1 MLENIPYLSY
11 VISAFVGIGLSAAA
25 GFRIFLPMFLISLSS
40 YMGWASVGEGFE
52 WLSGLT
58 GLISTGVATVI
69 EILSYYIPIVDNFL
83 DTLSVPLATVAG
95 SVIFASQFGDISGVP
110 EWVLTIIAGGG
121 TAATISAGFAKLRAV
136 SSLSTGGL
144 GNFLV
149 SSTENAGAGIMTFL
163 ALFMPVLAVILII
176 IILLV
181 FFWLIKKLWRSIKSS

>member
-40 YMGWASVGEGFE
+40 YMGWVPVSEGFE

-58 GLISTGVATVI
+58 GLISTGIATVI

-95 SVIFASQFGDISGVP
+95 SVIFASQLGDISGVP

-121 TAATISAGFAKLRAV
+121 TAATISTGFAKLRTV
-136 SSLSTGGL
+136 SSLTTSGVGNPIVST
-144 GNFLV
+144 V
-149 SSTENAGAGIMTFL
+149 ENVGAGIMTFL
-163 ALFMPVLAVILII
+163 ALFVPILAVLLII
-176 IILLV
+176 V
-181 FFWLIKKLWRSIKSS
+181 TFFWLIKKYGKRILK